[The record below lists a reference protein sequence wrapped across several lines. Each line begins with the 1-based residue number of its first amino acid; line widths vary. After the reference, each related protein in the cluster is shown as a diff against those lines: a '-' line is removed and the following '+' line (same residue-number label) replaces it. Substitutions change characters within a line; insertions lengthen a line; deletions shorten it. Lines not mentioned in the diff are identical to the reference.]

1 MRDASALPEQSIN
14 TQSHPC
20 CHQALGSITSDEAK
34 PLLLDFGPVQVC
46 LTELGEHID
55 NLDRLAALQ
64 SDKPGFAQ
72 EKKQKVSE
80 LAQLA
85 AEVCGATLSY
95 AEKAGNERLAAKL
108 NIPTTELSSGKDS
121 AIVSNCRNIHK
132 AASSVVNDLGEF
144 KVTVPKLKALKQKTD
159 DYKKLATMPRQAA
172 ASRKAAT
179 RRIPVVLRQA
189 SRLLRKRLDPLMLP
203 FKATEPEFYAQ
214 YKAACR
220 IVQAGTADSAD
231 SAKAKA
237 ATGSQPTTV
246 PKAA

>member
-1 MRDASALPEQSIN
+1 MIAAVFGSA
-14 TQSHPC
+14 
-20 CHQALGSITSDEAK
+20 TSGEAQ
-34 PLLLDFGPVQVC
+34 PLLLDFGPVQAC

-55 NLDRLAALQ
+55 NLDRLVAIQ

-80 LAQLA
+80 LAQLT

-95 AEKAGNERLAAKL
+95 AEKAGNERLVAKL

-132 AASSVVNDLGEF
+132 AASSVVDVLGEF
-144 KVTVPKLKALKQKTD
+144 KVTSAKLKALKQKTD
-159 DYKKLATMPRQAA
+159 DYKKLSTMPRQAA

-189 SRLLRKRLDPLMLP
+189 SRLLRKRLDPLMVP
-203 FKATEPEFYAQ
+203 FKATELEFYAQ
-214 YKAACR
+214 YKAARR
-220 IVQAGTADSAD
+220 IVQPGSTGNADN
-231 SAKAKA
+231 AKAKKA
-237 ATGSQPTTV
+237 SASQPTTV

>member
-1 MRDASALPEQSIN
+1 MTVYQNAVASMIA
-14 TQSHPC
+14 
-20 CHQALGSITSDEAK
+20 AVFGSATSEAAQ
-34 PLLLDFGPVQVC
+34 PLLLDFGPVQAC
-46 LTELGEHID
+46 LTELGGHID
-55 NLDRLAALQ
+55 NLDRLVAIQ

-72 EKKQKVSE
+72 EKKQKVGE

-85 AEVCGATLSY
+85 AEVCGATVSY

-144 KVTVPKLKALKQKTD
+144 KVTAPKLVALKQKTD
-159 DYKKLATMPRQAA
+159 DYKKLSTMPRQAA

-189 SRLLRKRLDPLMLP
+189 SRLLRKRLDPLMVP

-214 YKAACR
+214 YTAARR
-220 IVQAGTADSAD
+220 IVQPGSTGNADN
-231 SAKAKA
+231 AKAKKA
-237 ATGSQPTTV
+237 SAPQPTTV

>member
-1 MRDASALPEQSIN
+1 MIAAVF
-14 TQSHPC
+14 
-20 CHQALGSITSDEAK
+20 GSVTSEAAQ
-34 PLLLDFGPVQVC
+34 PLLLDFGPVQTC

-55 NLDRLAALQ
+55 NLDRLVAIQ

-72 EKKQKVSE
+72 EKKQKVGE

-108 NIPTTELSSGKDS
+108 NIPATELSSGKDS
-121 AIVSNCRNIHK
+121 VIVSNCRNIHK
-132 AASSVVNDLGEF
+132 AASSVVDELGEF
-144 KVTVPKLKALKQKTD
+144 KVTAPKLKALKQKTD
-159 DYKKLATMPRQAA
+159 DYKKLSTMPRQAA

-189 SRLLRKRLDPLMLP
+189 TRLLRRRLDPLMVP

-214 YKAACR
+214 YKAARR
-220 IVQAGTADSAD
+220 IVQTGTVESA
-231 SAKAKA
+231 ATAKAKKAKA
-237 ATGSQPTTV
+237 ASISQPTTV